1 MKTRERSVQGG
12 VPALSALDGVGPAL
26 QGRLERLGIHS
37 PADLLFHL
45 PLRYQ
50 DRTRVVALGA
60 LRPGQYALVEGTVAL
75 TEEVRRGRRMLLSRI
90 GDGSGFLTL
99 RFFHYRSSQ
108 VRLLQAG
115 RRLRCY
121 GEVRAGATGLEMV
134 HPEYRVDPDSGGNAT
149 EDRLTPVYPATEGL
163 SQYRLRQLCR
173 QALDWLPRLDLQ
185 EYLPPDVLRRQG
197 MPTLEQAL
205 LEAHHPSPDTDVAAL
220 EAGTHPAVRRLALDE
235 LIAHQLSLRRVRQR
249 ARSFRAPALTIE
261 NGLESRLRQQ
271 LGFELTGAQRRV
283 LSELQTDMTA
293 PRPMMRLVQGD
304 VGSGKTAVAALA
316 AVRAVASGFQVALM
330 APTELLAEQHQRN
343 FARWFE
349 PLGLSVLRLGGRQGV
364 RERRA
369 LLARIA
375 SGEAHLVIGTHALF
389 EQQVNFSRLGLVIVD
404 EQHRFGV
411 HQRLALREK
420 GTHGEVLPHQLI
432 MTATPIPRTL
442 AMVACADLDV
452 SVIDEL
458 PPGRKPVTTVAL
470 PETRRAD
477 VVARVQAACASGA
490 QVYWVCTLV
499 EESDV
504 LQCEAAE
511 QTAAALAEALP
522 ELHVALV
529 HGRLSG
535 TDKSA
540 AMTAFERGEVDLL
553 VATTV
558 IEVGVDVPNASLM
571 IIENAERLGLAQL
584 HQLRG
589 RVGRG
594 ETGGVCVLMY
604 HAPLSE
610 VARTRLA
617 AMRETVDGFEI
628 ARRDLALRGPGELL
642 GTRQTGEQRLRIADL
657 LRDQDLLP
665 VAQREADRLLA
676 QKPALADRIISRWLG
691 RDPDRYVQA

>member
-1 MKTRERSVQGG
+1 MNTPV
-12 VPALSALDGVGPAL
+12 LTDLDGVGPAL
-26 QGRLERLGIHS
+26 QERLERLGINS

-60 LRPGQYALVEGTVAL
+60 LRPGQYALVEGTIAL

-99 RFFHYRSSQ
+99 RFFHFRASQ
-108 VRLLQAG
+108 VRMLQAG

-121 GEVRAGATGLEMV
+121 GEVRAGVTGLEMV
-134 HPEYRVDPDSGGNAT
+134 HPEYRVDPDSEGNGT

-163 SQYRLRQLCR
+163 SQYRLRQLCQ
-173 QALDWLPRLDLQ
+173 QALDWLPRLALD
-185 EYLPPDVLRRQG
+185 EYLLAEVLRQQA
-197 MPTLEQAL
+197 MPA
-205 LEAHHPSPDTDVAAL
+205 LEAALVEAHRPAPDTDVAAL

-235 LIAHQLSLRRVRQR
+235 LVAHQLSLRRVRQR
-249 ARSFRAPALTIE
+249 ARSYRAPVLAIE
-261 NGLESRLRQQ
+261 DGLEAQLRQQ
-271 LGFELTGAQRRV
+271 LGFELTSAQARV
-283 LSELQTDMTA
+283 LAELQADMA
-293 PRPMMRLVQGD
+293 ASRPMMRLVQGD

-343 FARWFE
+343 FSRWFG
-349 PLGLSVLRLGGRQGV
+349 PLGLEITRLSGRQGA
-364 RERRA
+364 REREA
-369 LLARIA
+369 VLGRIA
-375 SGEAHLVIGTHALF
+375 SGAAHLVIGTHALF
-389 EQQVNFSRLGLVIVD
+389 EQQVSFARLGLVIVD

-420 GTHGEVLPHQLI
+420 GASEGGLPHQLI

-442 AMVACADLDV
+442 AMAACADLDV

-458 PPGRKPVTTVAL
+458 PPGRKPVTTVVL
-470 PETRRAD
+470 PDSRRAD
-477 VVARVQAACASGA
+477 VVQRVRGACAGGA
-490 QVYWVCTLV
+490 QAYWVCTLV

-522 ELHVALV
+522 ELRVALV
-529 HGRLSG
+529 HGRLSAA
-535 TDKSA
+535 DKSA
-540 AMTAFERGEVDLL
+540 AMSAFERGEVDLL

-571 IIENAERLGLAQL
+571 IIDNAERLGLAQL

-594 ETGGVCVLMY
+594 EAGGVCVLMY

-610 VARTRLA
+610 VARARLA
-617 AMRETVDGFEI
+617 AMRETTDGFEI

-665 VAQREADRLLA
+665 LAQQEADRLLMQA
-676 QKPALADRIISRWLG
+676 PELADRIISRWLG
-691 RDPDRYVQA
+691 QDPDRYVQA

>member
-1 MKTRERSVQGG
+1 MKPREGSDQSSPVLTDLG
-12 VPALSALDGVGPAL
+12 GVGPAL
-26 QGRLERLGIHS
+26 QERLQRLGIHS

-90 GDGSGFLTL
+90 GDGSGFITL
-99 RFFHYRSSQ
+99 RFFHFRASQ
-108 VRLLQAG
+108 ARTLKTG
-115 RRLRCY
+115 RRVRCY
-121 GEVRAGATGLEMV
+121 GEVRLGAAGLEMV
-134 HPEYRVDPDSGGNAT
+134 HPEYRVDPDSNGNAV

-163 SQYRLRQLCR
+163 SQYRLRQLCV
-173 QALDWLPRLDLQ
+173 QALEWLPRLALR
-185 EYLPPDVLRRQG
+185 EYLPAEMLQEAG
-197 MPTLEQAL
+197 MPPLEQAL
-205 LEAHHPSPDTDVAAL
+205 VEAHRPAPDTNVEAL
-220 EAGTHPAVRRLALDE
+220 EAGTHPAIRRLALDE
-235 LIAHQLSLRRVRQR
+235 LVAHQLSLRRVRQR
-249 ARSFRAPALTIE
+249 ARAFRAPALTVE
-261 NGLESRLRQQ
+261 DGLEQRLRQQ
-271 LGFELTGAQRRV
+271 LGFELTGAQARV
-283 LSELQTDMTA
+283 LAELQADMA
-293 PRPMMRLVQGD
+293 VPRPMMRLVQGD

-349 PLGLSVLRLGGRQGV
+349 SLGLSVLRLSGRQGA
-364 RERRA
+364 REREA
-369 LLARIA
+369 ALARIA
-375 SGEAHLVIGTHALF
+375 CGDAHLVIGTHALF
-389 EQQVNFSRLGLVIVD
+389 EQQVSFSRLGLVIVD

-420 GTHGEVLPHQLI
+420 GAGEGSLPHQLI

-458 PPGRKPVTTVAL
+458 PPGRKPVTTVVL
-470 PETRRAD
+470 PGSRRAD
-477 VVARVQAACASGA
+477 VVQRVRAACAEGA
-490 QVYWVCTLV
+490 QAYWVCTLV

-504 LQCEAAE
+504 LQCEAAQ
-511 QTAAALAEALP
+511 QTATALAEALP
-522 ELHVALV
+522 ELRVALV

-535 TDKSA
+535 VDKSA

-594 ETGGVCVLMY
+594 EAGGVCVLMY

-610 VARTRLA
+610 VARARLA

-642 GTRQTGEQRLRIADL
+642 GTRQTGEQRLRIAEL

-665 VAQREADRLLA
+665 LAQREADRLLA
-676 QKPALADRIISRWLG
+676 QTPELADHLIRRWLG
-691 RDPDRYVQA
+691 QDTDRYVQA